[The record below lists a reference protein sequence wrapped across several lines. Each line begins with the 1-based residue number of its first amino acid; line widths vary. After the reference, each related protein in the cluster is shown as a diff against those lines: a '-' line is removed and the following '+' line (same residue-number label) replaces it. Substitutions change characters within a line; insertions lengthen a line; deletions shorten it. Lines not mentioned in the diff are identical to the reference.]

1 MDLYQAEA
9 EAGPCLMRM
18 THCACAGAPATKSVQ
33 VFTLHLFVV
42 LEGILEYMYLNR
54 RRDKYHTSPSALRMG
69 MW

>member
-18 THCACAGAPATKSVQ
+18 THIVHVLEPQPQRASKC
-33 VFTLHLFVV
+33 LFVV